1 MNVAIANYYNACIYS
16 ISTLFITIYA
26 DQKFT
31 SQQFVRRTTVKYKIL
46 IKFAIILMWVYP

>member
-1 MNVAIANYYNACIYS
+1 MNVATVNYYNACIYS
-16 ISTLFITIYA
+16 LSTLFIAIYA

-46 IKFAIILMWVYP
+46 IKFAIILM

>member
-1 MNVAIANYYNACIYS
+1 MNVATAHYYNACIYS
-16 ISTLFITIYA
+16 ICTLFIAIYA

-46 IKFAIILMWVYP
+46 IKFAIILM